1 VTVSQT
7 RSTLGVMS
15 TIELPDD
22 VGAALA
28 AAAAERGTAE
38 AELIAEFV
46 ADAEP
51 DGLDAFIGVG
61 ASGRTD
67 PFDIHAERSTEAA
80 KRRSLSF
87 VAAGHSGSNRGG
99 AEAEELL
106 EEDGFGI
113 DTADR

>member
-1 VTVSQT
+1 
-7 RSTLGVMS
+7 MS

-22 VGAALA
+22 VAAALV
-28 AAAAERGTAE
+28 AAAAERGITE
-38 AELIAEFV
+38 AELIAELV

-51 DGLDAFIGVG
+51 DDVDALIGVG

-67 PFDIHAERSTEAA
+67 LFDIHPERSTEAA

-87 VAAGHSGSNRGG
+87 VAAGHSGSTRGG

-106 EEDGFGI
+106 EEGGFGI